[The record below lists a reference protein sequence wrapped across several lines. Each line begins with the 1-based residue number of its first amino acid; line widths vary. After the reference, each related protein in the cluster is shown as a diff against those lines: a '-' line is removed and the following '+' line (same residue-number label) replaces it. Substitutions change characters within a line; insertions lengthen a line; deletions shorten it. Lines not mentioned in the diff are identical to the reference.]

1 MVNDVGLPLDAGA
14 LSYTLEKFEGPLDLL
29 LHLIQKAKV
38 NIYDIPIA
46 QITDQFLE
54 YLKGAEELSLDVLSE
69 FYQMAAHL
77 LYMKSRML
85 LPSFD
90 SIEEDEEFSQLK
102 SDLIDSLIEYQ
113 KFKRYSSL
121 VATSQEEGELF
132 IPRKRSLFSLPFK
145 DEELFGE
152 TNVWDLFQSF
162 SKMLRSITPQQVFSV
177 YEEVTIKQK
186 IALMSELFETSRTIR
201 FTDLIVNYD
210 SPLDLICAF
219 LAILDAVKF
228 SMIEISQEEL
238 FGEIVIKKG
247 AGFDGELLLEYEESE
262 GVAPLIEEEVWKS
275 FYRFRHD

>member
-1 MVNDVGLPLDAGA
+1 
-14 LSYTLEKFEGPLDLL
+14 
-29 LHLIQKAKV
+29 
-38 NIYDIPIA
+38 
-46 QITDQFLE
+46 
-54 YLKGAEELSLDVLSE
+54 
-69 FYQMAAHL
+69 
-77 LYMKSRML
+77 
-85 LPSFD
+85 
-90 SIEEDEEFSQLK
+90 
-102 SDLIDSLIEYQ
+102 
-113 KFKRYSSL
+113 
-121 VATSQEEGELF
+121 
-132 IPRKRSLFSLPFK
+132 
-145 DEELFGE
+145 
-152 TNVWDLFQSF
+152 
-162 SKMLRSITPQQVFSV
+162 MLRSITPQQVFSV

>member
-1 MVNDVGLPLDAGA
+1 MVNSVGSPGDSGA

-38 NIYDIPIA
+38 NIYEIPVA

-54 YLKGAEELSLDVLSE
+54 YLNEAEQMPLDELSD

-113 KFKRYSSL
+113 KYKRYSAL
-121 VATSQEEGELF
+121 LATSQEEGELF
-132 IPRKRSLFSLPFK
+132 IPRKRSGFALPFK

-186 IALMSELFETSRTIR
+186 IALMSELFESTEVIR
-201 FTDLIVNYD
+201 FVDLIVNYS
-210 SPLDLICAF
+210 SPFDLICAF

-228 SMIEISQEEL
+228 SMIEISQDEL
-238 FGEIVIKKG
+238 FGEIMIRKS
-247 AGFDGELLLEYEESE
+247 AGFDGELLMEYEESE
-262 GVAPLIEEEVWKS
+262 GFEILAEEE
-275 FYRFRHD
+275 

>member
-1 MVNDVGLPLDAGA
+1 
-14 LSYTLEKFEGPLDLL
+14 
-29 LHLIQKAKV
+29 
-38 NIYDIPIA
+38 
-46 QITDQFLE
+46 
-54 YLKGAEELSLDVLSE
+54 
-69 FYQMAAHL
+69 
-77 LYMKSRML
+77 MKSRML

-121 VATSQEEGELF
+121 LATSQEEGELF

>member
-121 VATSQEEGELF
+121 LATSQEEGSSLSPVKGHSSPSLSRMRSSLGRPTCGTF
-132 IPRKRSLFSLPFK
+132 SNPSLRCSAQLPHSRSLASTRRWP
-145 DEELFGE
+145 
-152 TNVWDLFQSF
+152 
-162 SKMLRSITPQQVFSV
+162 
-177 YEEVTIKQK
+177 
-186 IALMSELFETSRTIR
+186 
-201 FTDLIVNYD
+201 
-210 SPLDLICAF
+210 
-219 LAILDAVKF
+219 
-228 SMIEISQEEL
+228 
-238 FGEIVIKKG
+238 
-247 AGFDGELLLEYEESE
+247 
-262 GVAPLIEEEVWKS
+262 
-275 FYRFRHD
+275 